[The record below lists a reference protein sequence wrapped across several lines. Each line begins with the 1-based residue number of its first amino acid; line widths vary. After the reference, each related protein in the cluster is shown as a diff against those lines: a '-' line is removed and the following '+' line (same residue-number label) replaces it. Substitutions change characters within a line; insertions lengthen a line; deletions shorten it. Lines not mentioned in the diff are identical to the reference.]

1 MTERRLKGGNK
12 QKAEKTSQIKEIL
25 SLKMVILEAIKRVE
39 IMNAQIKE
47 KIKGLES
54 LEKEG

>member
-1 MTERRLKGGNK
+1 VGNK

-25 SLKMVILEAIKRVE
+25 SLKLVILEAIKRVE

-47 KIKGLES
+47 KIKGLKS
-54 LEKEG
+54 LKKEG